1 MPLAP
6 HQKGGGIDSAKR
18 ARVEL
23 SPPRLAVALCLALS
37 LHHAAAQQAVPSIE
51 QARLFQRNP
60 GTTHTN
66 FTAEGAELPSSEA
79 LPKDDS
85 FGDQEIFK
93 TAPRVRTIV
102 LSGDASLFYTDNV
115 SLTRRVRHAEA
126 FFVGRA
132 AAAWI
137 PRISPTVEAQIAAS
151 VSTFRYTESSELDFT
166 NLSLGAGLS
175 WAPQNLHG
183 VALFARYDFIE
194 LLNRHS
200 DEILQGHEFTVG
212 AQKVFALGR
221 SHAFTAGAFGMTGF
235 ANPDNAER
243 EQVGVFVGYRLMLT
257 RALEADLQ
265 YRLAGQ
271 FYADADHNDLNQVLS
286 LNLRYQLAPWADV
299 NAFFSFGSNRS
310 DRSVFDYNVLNTGAG
325 LGMAVRF

>member
-1 MPLAP
+1 
-6 HQKGGGIDSAKR
+6 
-18 ARVEL
+18 VEL
-23 SPPRLAVALCLALS
+23 ISPRLVVALCLALS
-37 LHHAAAQQAVPSIE
+37 LHAAPAQQAVPSIE
-51 QARLFQRNP
+51 QSRLFQRNP
-60 GTTHTN
+60 GTTNTN
-66 FTAEGAELPSSEA
+66 VTADGAALPSSEP
-79 LPKDDS
+79 LPEDDS

-93 TAPRVRTIV
+93 TEPRVRTFA

-132 AAAWI
+132 AATWT

-175 WAPQNLHG
+175 WAPQNLRG

-194 LLNRHS
+194 LLNRDS

-221 SHAFTAGAFGMTGF
+221 SHAFTVGAFGMTGF

-243 EQVGVFVGYRLMLT
+243 DQGGVFFGYRLMLT

-271 FYADADHNDLNQVLS
+271 FYDGADHNDLNQVLS
-286 LNLRYQLAPWADV
+286 LNLRYRVAQWAEV
-299 NAFFSFGSNRS
+299 NAFFSFGNNRS

-325 LGMAVRF
+325 VGVSARF